1 MTVQGAPRHPSRPSR
16 RRAVGLVLGVPTVA
30 WLFVV
35 MLGGTGGAAAP
46 SDHAAPAA
54 LSPSA
59 TASSNPAPAAS
70 PPVDEPGTIPVPTAG
85 DPLERGRL
93 LYGGNCASCHGQR
106 GEGSQRGPDLRSVGS
121 ASTDFQLRTG
131 RMPIAAPE
139 DQPRS
144 GPPSFSS
151 PDIKALVAYVD
162 SLGDGNGPRIPQ
174 VLVGEPQRG
183 RRLYL
188 TNCAACHSSSG
199 VGAVLTAGH
208 VAPNLLGTAH
218 TQLGE
223 AVRVGPG
230 VMPQFPREV
239 LSDSDVGDIAAY
251 VDSLDRERDHG
262 GWPIGGVGP
271 VTEGAVGWLV
281 GLGIALLLARRL
293 GKRAS

>member
-1 MTVQGAPRHPSRPSR
+1 MTGPSAPHQPSRQSR
-16 RRAVGLVLGVPTVA
+16 ARTAGLVLGVSAVA
-30 WLFVV
+30 WLFVIL
-35 MLGGTGGAAAP
+35 LGGVGGATTTSAAAAP
-46 SDHAAPAA
+46 APSSSAATG
-54 LSPSA
+54 SP
-59 TASSNPAPAAS
+59 NPAPAVS
-70 PPVDEPGTIPVPTAG
+70 PPVGEPGSIPVPTAG
-85 DPLERGRL
+85 SPLERGRL

-151 PDIKALVAYVD
+151 PDIEALVAYVD
-162 SLGDGNGPRIPQ
+162 SLGDGSGPRIPQ

-183 RRLYL
+183 RELYL
-188 TNCAACHSSSG
+188 ANCAACHSSSG

-230 VMPQFPREV
+230 VMPQFPPEV
-239 LSDSDVGDIAAY
+239 LSDTDLGDIATY